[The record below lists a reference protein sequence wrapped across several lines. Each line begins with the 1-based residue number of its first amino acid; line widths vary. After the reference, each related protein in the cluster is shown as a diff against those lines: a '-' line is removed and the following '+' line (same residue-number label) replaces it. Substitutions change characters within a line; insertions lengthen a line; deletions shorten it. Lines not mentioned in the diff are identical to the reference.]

1 MNPALLVPVD
11 RAARGFHNLPIT
23 PPFELGQ
30 FGTAK
35 WMIGE
40 LAHVFKD
47 ALD

>member
-11 RAARGFHNLPIT
+11 RAARGLNNLPVT
-23 PPFELGQ
+23 PPFELRQ
-30 FGTAK
+30 LGTAK

-40 LAHVFKD
+40 LAHMFKD